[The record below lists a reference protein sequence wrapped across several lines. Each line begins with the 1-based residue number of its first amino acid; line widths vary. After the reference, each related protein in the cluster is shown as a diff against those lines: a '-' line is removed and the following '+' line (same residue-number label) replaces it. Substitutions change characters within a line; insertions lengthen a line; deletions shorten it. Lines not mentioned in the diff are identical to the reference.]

1 MSKRMWWLVGGAS
14 LAALALVAP
23 RVYTELAY
31 RAHITTAE
39 SAPPERV
46 AIVFG
51 AGLSRNGRPTPVLY
65 DRIAT
70 AVGLYQTGKI
80 DTLLMSG
87 DGTTNMETR
96 AMRQTA
102 LELGVPDNA
111 IWLDPAGL
119 DTYATCYRA
128 KALFGVTRALLVTQ
142 NFHLPRAL
150 FICDALGITAQGVM
164 ADQRTYRRSSLAY
177 WNFREIFA
185 TANAWWDVTVARPTP
200 VPGEPALIQ

>member
-1 MSKRMWWLVGGAS
+1 MSTRLWWFVGGAS
-14 LAALALVAP
+14 LAALTLIAP

-31 RAHITTAE
+31 RARITDTEA
-39 SAPPERV
+39 APYQRV

-70 AVGLYQTGKI
+70 AVSLYHAGKA

-87 DGTTNMETR
+87 DGTTNTETR

-102 LELGVPDNA
+102 LDLGVPDEA
-111 IWLDPAGL
+111 IVLDPVGL
-119 DTYATCYRA
+119 DTYTTCYRA
-128 KALFGVTRALLVTQ
+128 KAIFGVTEALLVTQ

-150 FICDALGITAQGVM
+150 FICEALGLTARGVM

-185 TANAWWDVTVARPTP
+185 TANAWWDVTVAHPTP
-200 VPGEPALIQ
+200 VLDEPEPTQ